1 MYIFMKNNGFIIL
14 LKKCPKTK
22 QKNKINKSRREF
34 FSENAF
40 NFKIKAFPDIVT
52 ILDGFKWRDFQP
64 VISPKQS
71 YSDSFQELFP
81 ETHEKV

>member
-1 MYIFMKNNGFIIL
+1 MKNNGFIIL

-52 ILDGFKWRDFQP
+52 ILDGFK
-64 VISPKQS
+64 
-71 YSDSFQELFP
+71 
-81 ETHEKV
+81 